1 MFTTYCLL
9 IKRNFTKLTSVIPF
23 FFVQKMHSLP
33 LLSKKKKEGNEKY
46 SKIHFCLV
54 SLELGV
60 KYEFYSFGSYSNFGQ

>member
-33 LLSKKKKEGNEKY
+33 LLSKKKKKGNEKY
-46 SKIHFCLV
+46 SKIHFC
-54 SLELGV
+54 
-60 KYEFYSFGSYSNFGQ
+60 